1 MNSQSNDKN
10 DSQIKKSENESAQK
24 KVSKL
29 FSFIESNDKKEE
41 KINFG
46 VVNNNQSKKKNFDFG
61 FNSNNNIIECK

>member
-41 KINFG
+41 NENKLND
-46 VVNNNQSKKKNFDFG
+46 KKKRRKN
-61 FNSNNNIIECK
+61 